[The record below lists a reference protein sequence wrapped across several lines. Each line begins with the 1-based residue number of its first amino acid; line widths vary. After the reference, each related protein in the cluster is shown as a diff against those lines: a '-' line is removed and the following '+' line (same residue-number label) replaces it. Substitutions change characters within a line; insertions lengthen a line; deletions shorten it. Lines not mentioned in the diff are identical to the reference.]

1 MKKLEIEVL
10 GSMYQD
16 WDNEEFSWDVDNI
29 IKVKLDNEL
38 IVNKRFDEFTVDE
51 DETDLDNGIYKPD
64 ILPDYYLIDYVGTCS
79 IKTESGNSI
88 TIPYAYCNLKS
99 EGDVTIK
106 YGKWHLKAELEVENE
121 FKLSDLVFIRLN
133 NLIEAIE
140 SGEPGFASL
149 ILLPGKGTIKFNE
162 VASNIKDTY
171 ECTIE

>member
-29 IKVKLDNEL
+29 IKVMIDNEL
-38 IVNKRFDEFTVDE
+38 VINKRFGEFTVDE
-51 DETDLDNGIYKPD
+51 DETDLDNGIYKPA
-64 ILPDYYLIDYVGTCS
+64 ILPNYYLIDYVGSCS
-79 IKTESGNSI
+79 VKTESGDTI

-121 FKLSDLVFIRLN
+121 FKLSDLVIVRLD

-149 ILLPGKGTIKFNE
+149 ILLPGEGTIKFNE

>member
-16 WDNEEFSWDVDNI
+16 WDDEVFSWDVDNI
-29 IKVKLDNEL
+29 IKVTLDNEL
-38 IVNKRFDEFTVDE
+38 VINKRFDEFTVDE

-64 ILPDYYLIDYVGTCS
+64 VLPNYYLIDYVGSCS
-79 IKTESGNSI
+79 VKAESGDTI

-106 YGKWHLKAELEVENE
+106 YGKWHLRAELEVENE
-121 FKLSDLVFIRLN
+121 FKLSDLVFVRLD
-133 NLIEAIE
+133 NLIEAID

-149 ILLPGKGTIKFNE
+149 ILLPGKGVINFSE

>member
-29 IKVKLDNEL
+29 IKVTLDNEL
-38 IVNKRFDEFTVDE
+38 VINKRFGEFTVDE
-51 DETDLDNGIYKPD
+51 DETDLDNGIYKPA
-64 ILPDYYLIDYVGTCS
+64 ILPNYYLIDYVGSCS
-79 IKTESGNSI
+79 VKTESGDTI
-88 TIPYAYCNLKS
+88 TTPYAYCNLKS

-106 YGKWHLKAELEVENE
+106 YGKWHFKAALEVENE
-121 FKLSDLVFIRLN
+121 FKLSDLVFVRLD
-133 NLIEAIE
+133 NLIEAIN
-140 SGEPGFASL
+140 SGEPGFSSL

>member
-38 IVNKRFDEFTVDE
+38 VINKRFDEFIVDE
-51 DETDLDNGIYKPD
+51 DETDLDNGLYKPD

-79 IKTESGNSI
+79 IKTENGDTTI
-88 TIPYAYCNLKS
+88 IPYAYCNLKS
-99 EGDVTIK
+99 EGDITIK

-121 FKLSDLVFIRLN
+121 FNLSDLVFVRLD

-140 SGEPGFASL
+140 SGEPGFASF
-149 ILLPGKGTIKFNE
+149 ILLPGKGVINFNE
-162 VASNIKDTY
+162 VAFNIKDTY
-171 ECTIE
+171 ECALE

>member
-1 MKKLEIEVL
+1 V
-10 GSMYQD
+10 GS
-16 WDNEEFSWDVDNI
+16 
-29 IKVKLDNEL
+29 
-38 IVNKRFDEFTVDE
+38 
-51 DETDLDNGIYKPD
+51 
-64 ILPDYYLIDYVGTCS
+64 CS
-79 IKTESGNSI
+79 VKTESGDTI

-121 FKLSDLVFIRLN
+121 FKLSDLVFVRLD
-133 NLIEAIE
+133 NLIEAIN
-140 SGEPGFASL
+140 SGEPGFSSL

>member
-38 IVNKRFDEFTVDE
+38 IINKRFDEFTVDE

-64 ILPDYYLIDYVGTCS
+64 ILPDFYLIDYVGTCS

-162 VASNIKDTY
+162 LASNIKDTY

>member
-29 IKVKLDNEL
+29 IKVTLDNEL
-38 IVNKRFDEFTVDE
+38 VINKRFGEFNVDE
-51 DETDLDNGIYKPD
+51 DETDLDNGIYKPA
-64 ILPDYYLIDYVGTCS
+64 ILPNYYLIDYVGSCS
-79 IKTESGNSI
+79 VKTESGDTI

-106 YGKWHLKAELEVENE
+106 YGKWHLKAALEVENE
-121 FKLSDLVFIRLN
+121 FKLSDLVFVRLN
-133 NLIEAIE
+133 NLIEAIN

-149 ILLPGKGTIKFNE
+149 ILLPGKGVINFSE

>member
-38 IVNKRFDEFTVDE
+38 IVNKPFDEFTVDE
-51 DETDLDNGIYKPD
+51 DETDLDNGIYEPD

-133 NLIEAIE
+133 NLVEAIE

-149 ILLPGKGTIKFNE
+149 ILLPGKGTINFNE

-171 ECTIE
+171 ECYIE

>member
-1 MKKLEIEVL
+1 M
-10 GSMYQD
+10 
-16 WDNEEFSWDVDNI
+16 
-29 IKVKLDNEL
+29 
-38 IVNKRFDEFTVDE
+38 
-51 DETDLDNGIYKPD
+51 IYKPA
-64 ILPDYYLIDYVGTCS
+64 ILPNYYLIDYVGS
-79 IKTESGNSI
+79 SSVKTESGDTI

-171 ECTIE
+171 ECYIE

>member
-10 GSMYQD
+10 GRMYQD

-29 IKVKLDNEL
+29 IKVKVDNEL
-38 IVNKRFDEFTVDE
+38 AINKRFGEFTVDE

-64 ILPDYYLIDYVGTCS
+64 ILPSYYLIDYVGSCS
-79 IKTESGNSI
+79 VKTESGDTI

-99 EGDVTIK
+99 EGNVTIK
-106 YGKWHLKAELEVENE
+106 YGKWHLRAELEVENV
-121 FKLSDLVFIRLN
+121 FKLSDLVIVRLD
-133 NLIEAIE
+133 NLIDAIE

-149 ILLPGKGTIKFNE
+149 ILLPGKGAIKFNE

-171 ECTIE
+171 ECYME

>member
-38 IVNKRFDEFTVDE
+38 LINKRFDEFTVDE

-64 ILPDYYLIDYVGTCS
+64 ILPDFYLIDYVGTCS

-121 FKLSDLVFIRLN
+121 FKLSDLVFVRLD

-140 SGEPGFASL
+140 SGEPGFASF
-149 ILLPGKGTIKFNE
+149 ILLPGKGVINFNE

-171 ECTIE
+171 ECNLE

>member
-1 MKKLEIEVL
+1 MKKLEIEVV

-16 WDNEEFSWDVDNI
+16 WDNEEFSWDADNI
-29 IKVKLDNEL
+29 IKVKVNNEL
-38 IVNKRFDEFTVDE
+38 VINKRFGEFIVDE
-51 DETDLDNGIYKPD
+51 DETDLDNGIYKSAM
-64 ILPDYYLIDYVGTCS
+64 LPDYYLIDYVGSCS
-79 IKTESGNSI
+79 IKAESGDII

-162 VASNIKDTY
+162 LASNIKDTY

>member
-38 IVNKRFDEFTVDE
+38 VINKRFDEFIVDE
-51 DETDLDNGIYKPD
+51 VETDLDNGLYKPD

-79 IKTESGNSI
+79 IKTENGDTTI
-88 TIPYAYCNLKS
+88 IPYAYCNLKS
-99 EGDVTIK
+99 EGDITIK

-121 FKLSDLVFIRLN
+121 FKLSDLVFVRLD

-140 SGEPGFASL
+140 SGEPGFASF
-149 ILLPGKGTIKFNE
+149 ILLPGKGVINFNE

-171 ECTIE
+171 ECNLE

>member
-1 MKKLEIEVL
+1 MKTLEIEVL

-16 WDNEEFSWDVDNI
+16 CDNEEFSWDVDNI
-29 IKVKLDNEL
+29 IKVKVDNEL
-38 IVNKRFDEFTVDE
+38 VINKRFGGFTVDE

-64 ILPDYYLIDYVGTCS
+64 VLPNYYLIDYVGSCS
-79 IKTESGNSI
+79 VKTESGDTI

-106 YGKWHLKAELEVENE
+106 YGKWHLKAALEVKNE
-121 FKLSDLVFIRLN
+121 FKLSNLVFVRLD
-133 NLIEAIE
+133 NLIEAID

-149 ILLPGKGTIKFNE
+149 ILLPGKGVINFSE

>member
-121 FKLSDLVFIRLN
+121 FKLSDLIFIRLN

-140 SGEPGFASL
+140 SGESGFASL

-171 ECTIE
+171 ECYIE

>member
-29 IKVKLDNEL
+29 IKVKVDNEL
-38 IVNKRFDEFTVDE
+38 AINKRFGEFTVDE

-64 ILPDYYLIDYVGTCS
+64 ILPSYYLIDYVGSCS
-79 IKTESGNSI
+79 VKTESGDTI

-99 EGDVTIK
+99 EGNVTIK
-106 YGKWHLKAELEVENE
+106 YGKWHLRAELEVENE
-121 FKLSDLVFIRLN
+121 VKLSDLVIVRLD
-133 NLIEAIE
+133 NLIDAIE

-149 ILLPGKGTIKFNE
+149 ILLPGKGAIKFNE

-171 ECTIE
+171 ECYIE

>member
-29 IKVKLDNEL
+29 IKVKVDNEL
-38 IVNKRFDEFTVDE
+38 VINKRFGEFTVDE
-51 DETDLDNGIYKPD
+51 DETDLDNGIYKPA
-64 ILPDYYLIDYVGTCS
+64 ILPSYYLIDYVGSCS
-79 IKTESGNSI
+79 VKTESGDTI
-88 TIPYAYCNLKS
+88 TTPYAYCNLKS

-121 FKLSDLVFIRLN
+121 FKLSDLVFVRLD
-133 NLIEAIE
+133 NLIEAIN
-140 SGEPGFASL
+140 SGEPGFSSL

>member
-38 IVNKRFDEFTVDE
+38 LINKRFDEFTVDE

-64 ILPDYYLIDYVGTCS
+64 ILPDFYLIDYVGTCS

-162 VASNIKDTY
+162 LASNIKDTY

>member
-29 IKVKLDNEL
+29 IKVTLDNEL
-38 IVNKRFDEFTVDE
+38 VINKRFGEFTVDE
-51 DETDLDNGIYKPD
+51 DETDLDNGIYKPA
-64 ILPDYYLIDYVGTCS
+64 ILPNYYLIDYVGSCS
-79 IKTESGNSI
+79 VKTESGDTI

-106 YGKWHLKAELEVENE
+106 YGKWHLKAALEVENE
-121 FKLSDLVFIRLN
+121 FKLSDLVFVRLN
-133 NLIEAIE
+133 NLIESIN
-140 SGEPGFASL
+140 SGEPGFSSL

>member
-38 IVNKRFDEFTVDE
+38 LINKRFDEFTVDE

-64 ILPDYYLIDYVGTCS
+64 ILPDFYLIDYVGTCS

>member
-16 WDNEEFSWDVDNI
+16 WDNEEFSWDVDNT
-29 IKVKLDNEL
+29 IKVKLDDQL
-38 IVNKRFDEFTVDE
+38 VINKRFDEFTVDE

-99 EGDVTIK
+99 EGEVTIK